1 MRPMIVIAL
10 LLVQAP
16 AFGRPQ
22 DGSFSSTTR
31 AFISVD
37 TPIVALTGVRVI
49 DGTGASPRENQAVV
63 ISDGVIQAIGDVDRV
78 EIPSGA
84 RVIDLSGRTVLP
96 GFVMLHEHMF
106 YSAGGGHFNQQGFS
120 FPRLYLAG
128 GATTVRTAGSIMPYA
143 DLNLKRAID
152 AGQTPGPKMDV
163 TGPYL
168 NGPGLPILA
177 VKALD
182 GVEDAREMVTYWA
195 GEGATSFKAYMHI
208 SRAEL
213 KAAIDEAHGRGLKLT
228 GHLCSITFREA
239 ADLGIDNLEHGFF
252 ASTDFVPG
260 KEEDRCPP
268 SQQSTTSLLEL
279 DVDGPEARDLIQYLV
294 ERDVAIT
301 STLAVFETFTPGRP
315 PAPNGAL
322 DAMALTVRD
331 QYLRRRASIAV
342 QDDSPYSSL
351 FEKEMALELAFA
363 RAGGLLVVGTDP
375 TGYGGIVAGFANH
388 RAVEL
393 LVEAGFS
400 PVEAISI
407 ATLNGARY
415 LERAD
420 HIGTIATGKTAD
432 LIVVRGDPATRIA
445 DIRNVEIVFKDGIG
459 YDPEK
464 LIASAT
470 GIVGLR

>member
-1 MRPMIVIAL
+1 
-10 LLVQAP
+10 
-16 AFGRPQ
+16 
-22 DGSFSSTTR
+22 
-31 AFISVD
+31 
-37 TPIVALTGVRVI
+37 
-49 DGTGASPRENQAVV
+49 
-63 ISDGVIQAIGDVDRV
+63 
-78 EIPSGA
+78 
-84 RVIDLSGRTVLP
+84 
-96 GFVMLHEHMF
+96 
-106 YSAGGGHFNQQGFS
+106 
-120 FPRLYLAG
+120 
-128 GATTVRTAGSIMPYA
+128 
-143 DLNLKRAID
+143 
-152 AGQTPGPKMDV
+152 
-163 TGPYL
+163 
-168 NGPGLPILA
+168 
-177 VKALD
+177 
-182 GVEDAREMVTYWA
+182 
-195 GEGATSFKAYMHI
+195 
-208 SRAEL
+208 
-213 KAAIDEAHGRGLKLT
+213 
-228 GHLCSITFREA
+228 
-239 ADLGIDNLEHGFF
+239 
-252 ASTDFVPG
+252 
-260 KEEDRCPP
+260 
-268 SQQSTTSLLEL
+268 
-279 DVDGPEARDLIQYLV
+279 
-294 ERDVAIT
+294 
-301 STLAVFETFTPGRP
+301 
-315 PAPNGAL
+315 
-322 DAMALTVRD
+322 MALTVRD